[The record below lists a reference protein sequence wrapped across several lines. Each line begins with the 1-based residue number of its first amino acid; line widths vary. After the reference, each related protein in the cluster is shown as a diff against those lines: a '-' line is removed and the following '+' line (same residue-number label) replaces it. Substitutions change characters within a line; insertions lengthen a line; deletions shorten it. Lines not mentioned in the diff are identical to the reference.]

1 METRQTP
8 EFAAWLAGLRDRR
21 ALEKVRVRI
30 GRLRGGNFGDVKFFG
45 SIGELR
51 IDYGPG
57 YRIYIAQRGLELVLL
72 LCGGDKSTQKKDI
85 DRARRILER
94 IV

>member
-8 EFAAWLAGLRDRR
+8 EFKDWIDGLRNQR
-21 ALEKVRVRI
+21 AARKVRIRI
-30 GRLRGGNFGDVKFFG
+30 SRMESGNFGDVKYFV

-57 YRIYIAQRGLELVLL
+57 YRVYFAQRGLELVLL
-72 LCGGDKSTQKKDI
+72 LCGGDKSTQGTDI
-85 DRARRILER
+85 EKAKRILER
-94 IV
+94 VR